1 MVSYK
6 SSDPTLKTCVYI
18 FEKIRITKESD
29 SYEPCRRVVVPV
41 VRSPLAIR
49 IEMAKATSAAMDE
62 KGSSVEAAPA
72 TCDDTVI
79 EWRADGAGATEAA
92 RKLE

>member
-1 MVSYK
+1 MSCE

-18 FEKIRITKESD
+18 FEKIPVTKESD
-29 SYEPCRRVVVPV
+29 SHEPRRRVVVLV
-41 VRSPLAIR
+41 VRSLLAVW
-49 IEMAKATSAAMDE
+49 IEMAKATSAAMDGN
-62 KGSSVEAAPA
+62 GSSVDAAPA

-79 EWRADGAGATEAA
+79 EQRADGAGATEAA